1 VRYQQ
6 SFVTTETLLGR
17 FQHRADHRP
26 GHPGARRLSPRLRRT
41 RQPHRRFAVRS
52 HSHSRQPATNA
63 WPMAPLRATAS
74 NMVPP
79 SDSPPNKSATMIR
92 PALARL
98 EAVGATP
105 ALAPCGR
112 AGESAAGRAIPESCT
127 SGPPPLCGP
136 SPVCPRCGG
145 LDVRGD
151 WTAWYPRYPDRRKGT
166 HLGRPTV
173 VSHRGPST
181 HAEQEPKGSPCIHAQ
196 SQLPAAGQRRPRAP
210 TRESNGAHGPVTP
223 PTRNGGHRVDGLK
236 GIRLLG
242 HR

>member
-79 SDSPPNKSATMIR
+79 TRFGAIGSRGCDPSARTLRSGGRISSWKGDTGK
-92 PALARL
+92 LH
-98 EAVGATP
+98 VGAASPMWTFP
-105 ALAPCGR
+105 RVSQVRWPRR
-112 AGESAAGRAIPESCT
+112 ARRLDRLVPPIP
-127 SGPPPLCGP
+127 GP
-136 SPVCPRCGG
+136 SQGNP
-145 LDVRGD
+145 
-151 WTAWYPRYPDRRKGT
+151 
-166 HLGRPTV
+166 
-173 VSHRGPST
+173 
-181 HAEQEPKGSPCIHAQ
+181 
-196 SQLPAAGQRRPRAP
+196 PRAP
-210 TRESNGAHGPVTP
+210 YRRFTSWPEPARRTRAQGVTVHTRSVTAAGGRSTATQGPNARVQRSARSRHTTDPERGAPG
-223 PTRNGGHRVDGLK
+223 
-236 GIRLLG
+236 
-242 HR
+242 